1 MDTQSEAHWVQAKG
15 VGSLVVHGLC
25 GELGELVL
33 FISNQNSCTVTIG
46 NVVYILIPVCVC
58 V

>member
-1 MDTQSEAHWVQAKG
+1 MDTQSETHWVQAKG

-33 FISNQNSCTVTIG
+33 SISNQNSSTVTVG
-46 NVVYILIPVCVC
+46 NVVYLLPVCM
-58 V
+58 